1 MAGTFSSNS
10 HIQEAVPF
18 HFIARVNIPEINQKG
33 TSHTLLD
40 QIEIER
46 PKSTI
51 GDNHHAS
58 APIGTRVWSITI
70 DYIWKNCFCMLHPN
84 GIKGAPQGAPQ
95 SGQLPPAP
103 GPAIVIQ

>member
-18 HFIARVNIPEINQKG
+18 HFIARVDIPEINQKG

-46 PKSTI
+46 PKSI
-51 GDNHHAS
+51 LGQS
-58 APIGTRVWSITI
+58 SRVGPIGTRVWSITI
-70 DYIWKNCFCMLHPN
+70 DDMRHGEGHPVVVRYLEKRP
-84 GIKGAPQGAPQ
+84 GIFGKHE
-95 SGQLPPAP
+95 PPKP
-103 GPAIVIQ
+103 GPACKNF